1 MMFCILA
8 YTVVCEISGQVYMEC
23 GTACPA
29 VCGEENVDI
38 CTLQCVSGC
47 QCPLGTI
54 LDRKSAQCVTEC
66 PLRKYAWEYALHTAM
81 SYDNYDSSI

>member
-1 MMFCILA
+1 MMFCLLV

-29 VCGEENVDI
+29 VCGEENTDI

-66 PLRKYAWEYALHTAM
+66 PLRKYGNMQYIQLCL
-81 SYDNYDSSI
+81 I